1 MRFITIR
8 STFLCASGFSSSN
21 PVPCCRGE
29 EVWDLRWHHL
39 PVVYVCWD
47 IDGWISIF
55 HHFWRLWNEG
65 RWKSPDSWFLWTVRD
80 RSNRALRYGFED
92 SRSRSN
98 QFVIYIYIYRYNN
111 ALWFLCRFVEL
122 KYTEMLLY
130 HTVPMYC
137 CTLRNAE
144 IAGWFQSYLLR
155 KMHELSS
162 GRPSSRHIETS
173 LANPGGAM
181 HWCCQHTHG
190 HSSTHQRRVARD
202 FAQSQENHHSLS
214 MASSRSEHNTHRRT
228 GPSTFSICPRQWRS
242 TM

>member
-98 QFVIYIYIYRYNN
+98 QFVIYIYIGIIMHFDFFVD
-111 ALWFLCRFVEL
+111 LWNWNIL
-122 KYTEMLLY
+122 KCYCIILYQCIVVHCAMLKLQADFK
-130 HTVPMYC
+130 VIC
-137 CTLRNAE
+137 CV
-144 IAGWFQSYLLR
+144 